1 MRDTWTRVSIGEPP
15 TLFQRRLFSSDEF
28 EHMGPLT
35 IVAECAELFDGCVT
49 DHTGDGRPHCWTYEQ
64 YAAMAEAGILAA
76 DERIE
81 LIEGEIVCMPPEGPR
96 HISAVGELAVRLGE
110 WMSDGTALRVESLL
124 LFNRVE
130 ALRPDIVLLRARED
144 RDRSRE
150 PGPWDALLVVEVE
163 ESSLDTDREVKGPKY
178 ARAAIPEFWLVD
190 VNGVSVTVYLNS
202 VGGEYTDVRTYGPGE
217 SYVSPAL
224 EGRTVSVDEALGLP
238 LPPR

>member
-1 MRDTWTRVSIGEPP
+1 VRESWQRVEIGDAPVS
-15 TLFQRRLFSSDEF
+15 FQRRAFDCGEF
-28 EHMGPLT
+28 QRMGPLT

-81 LIEGEIVCMPPEGPR
+81 LIEGEIVCMPSEGRR
-96 HISAVGELAVRLGE
+96 HASAVGELAARFAE
-110 WMSDGTALRVESLL
+110 WMSDGRALRVENLL

-130 ALRPDIVLLRARED
+130 ALRPDIVLLRDRED
-144 RDRSRE
+144 RYRSRE
-150 PGPWDALLVVEVE
+150 PGPWDAMLVVEVAE
-163 ESSLDTDREVKGPKY
+163 ASLEVDRTAKGPRY
-178 ARAAIPEFWLVD
+178 ARAAIPEYWIAD
-190 VNGVSVTVYLNS
+190 VNAPAMLVHLDP

-217 SYVSPAL
+217 SWLSPAL